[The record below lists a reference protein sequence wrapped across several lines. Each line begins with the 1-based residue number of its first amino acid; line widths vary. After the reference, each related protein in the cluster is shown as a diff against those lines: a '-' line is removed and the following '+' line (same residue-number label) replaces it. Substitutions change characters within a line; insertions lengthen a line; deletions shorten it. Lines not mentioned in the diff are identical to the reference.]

1 MSNNLLQTNTVPIGT
16 VPESQVITSSLS
28 TNEPQTRIDVSE
40 PIQVLIN
47 SANLAQ
53 RRGAFT
59 LNEASAINE
68 AITKIANI
76 VNSNN

>member
-1 MSNNLLQTNTVPIGT
+1 MSNNLLQTNTVPIGA
-16 VPESQVITSSLS
+16 VPDTQVISSPPSNESQ
-28 TNEPQTRIDVSE
+28 TRVDVSE

-53 RRGAFT
+53 RRGACT

-76 VNSNN
+76 VNGKN

>member
-53 RRGAFT
+53 RR
-59 LNEASAINE
+59 
-68 AITKIANI
+68 
-76 VNSNN
+76 